1 MEVGVLKVLR
11 KEYKDKIDSIVSKS
25 GRPDV
30 IHSEVDMLLLNRDY
44 DTRNLIENDSLRGYL
59 SIGNYFELRN
69 LIRIVISIDIMI
81 SDHTNNKG
89 RKEA

>member
-11 KEYKDKIDSIVSKS
+11 KEYKDKMDSIISKS
-25 GRPDV
+25 GRPDIV
-30 IHSEVDMLLLNRDY
+30 YSAVDMLLLSRDY

-59 SIGNYFELRN
+59 SIGNYFELRD
-69 LIRIVISIDIMI
+69 LIRVVISIDIMI
-81 SDHTNNKG
+81 SDQSNKG